1 MHYDEITKKYRVKQE
16 GGEQMNMSEVARL
29 ILGLRAEGWAD
40 SKITDLI
47 LWIAAGEAQYKPK
60 VKE

>member
-1 MHYDEITKKYRVKQE
+1 
-16 GGEQMNMSEVARL
+16 MNMSEVARL
-29 ILGLRAEGWAD
+29 ILGLRVEGWAD